1 MLLQPVYGV
10 CTHAKPAI
18 VECIFLYLALLL
30 LLLLLRQSLDAELA
44 GHEGDS
50 SDGDGQAPN
59 LLPLIKEIWSR

>member
-1 MLLQPVYGV
+1 LEHV
-10 CTHAKPAI
+10 CGRHTHNG
-18 VECIFLYLALLL
+18 LRYLALLL
-30 LLLLLRQSLDAELA
+30 LLLLQGLDAEPA

>member
-1 MLLQPVYGV
+1 VYL
-10 CTHAKPAI
+10 CL
-18 VECIFLYLALLL
+18 LYLALLL
-30 LLLLLRQSLDAELA
+30 LLHQGLAAELA